1 MHEPRT
7 SPISVSAT
15 TAPFRPRGT
24 STVAAVGSA
33 ALDTDT
39 VLFHVSN
46 LFKVDYHQVM
56 SGMTAQEVAARLG
69 VKLDTVYAYVSRG
82 VLSAHRQ
89 PGSHRSLFDP
99 EEVETLAR
107 RGRPRRSSRPSALDL
122 IVETELTTIVDQR
135 VRYRG
140 RDACAMAQT
149 HSFEEVAQWLW
160 TGRDDEP
167 VLAWEPYPMPL
178 PEGLTQTRD
187 RMRVAV
193 VIGSAVEPLRSD
205 LTTPAVTA
213 SARRLIASMVAAVP
227 ATPDARVAQLTLA
240 ADHPPIRGSIA
251 GHLWGRL
258 AGNRPRPGLVAALNA
273 ALELLADH
281 ELASSTVTA
290 RVAASVRAD
299 PFSVVLAGLGSIAG
313 PLHAGASAL
322 VHRMIEDAIAGDPRK
337 ALATAL
343 ETHRHLPG
351 FGHRLY
357 PDGDPRATVLLN
369 MIEAATPA
377 ARSLRGAHALIDA
390 AHRHSRTKPNID
402 FALGAFSTTAH
413 MPATAGETIFTIART
428 AGWVA
433 HAIEEY
439 AEAPLRFRAR
449 AIPKP
454 TGPGNS
460 TSHLRVDDN
469 QR

>member
-1 MHEPRT
+1 MP
-7 SPISVSAT
+7 VGMSAT
-15 TAPFRPRGT
+15 FDMH
-24 STVAAVGSA
+24 VI
-33 ALDTDT
+33 
-39 VLFHVSN
+39 LFDAGGII
-46 LFKVDYHQVM
+46 KVDYHQVM
-56 SGMTAQEVAARLG
+56 PGMTAQEVAARLG

-82 VLSAHRQ
+82 VLGAQRQ
-89 PGSHRSLFDP
+89 PGSRRSLFDS

-135 VRYRG
+135 IRYRG

-149 HSFEEVAQWLW
+149 CSFEEVAHWLW
-160 TGRDDEP
+160 TGSEDEP
-167 VLAWEPYPMPL
+167 VLLWEPYPMSL
-178 PEGLTQTRD
+178 PKGLEQARD

-193 VIGSAVEPLRSD
+193 VIGSAVEPLRAD
-205 LTTPAVTA
+205 LSTPAVTA
-213 SARRLIASMVAAVP
+213 NARRLIASMVAAVP
-227 ATPDARVAQLTLA
+227 VIPDACVAGPSLA
-240 ADHPPIRGSIA
+240 TERPPIRSSIA
-251 GHLWGRL
+251 GRLWGRL
-258 AGNRPRPGLVAALNA
+258 AGNRSTPSLVAALNA
-273 ALELLADH
+273 ALVLLADH

-299 PFSVVLAGLGSIAG
+299 PFSVVLAGFGSIAG

-322 VHRMIEDAIAGDPRK
+322 VHRMIEDAIAGDPEK

-343 ETHRHLPG
+343 ETYRHLPG

-357 PDGDPRATVLLN
+357 PDGDPRATILLD
-369 MIEAATPA
+369 MIEAATPGT
-377 ARSLRGAHALIDA
+377 RSLRAAHALIDA
-390 AHRHSRTKPNID
+390 AHRHSRTRPNID

-433 HAIEEY
+433 HTIEEY
-439 AEAPLRFRAR
+439 TEPPLRFRAR

-454 TGPGNS
+454 RRTGS
-460 TSHLRVDDN
+460 LE
-469 QR
+469 